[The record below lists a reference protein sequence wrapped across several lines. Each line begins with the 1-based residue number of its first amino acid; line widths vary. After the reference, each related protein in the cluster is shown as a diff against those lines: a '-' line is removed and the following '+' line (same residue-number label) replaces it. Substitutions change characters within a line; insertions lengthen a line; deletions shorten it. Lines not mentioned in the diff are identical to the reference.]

1 MLETLLILPQLMI
14 VGKACLQNKE
24 IGPAALTS
32 PTFWR
37 THVELSGTH
46 RKQA

>member
-14 VGKACLQNKE
+14 VGTACLQNKE
-24 IGPAALTS
+24 IGRAAFTS

-37 THVELSGTH
+37 TVVELVGTH
-46 RKQA
+46 LKQA